1 MTSIAWKLTM
11 KKKNWKLDW
20 KKKKNVESLRTKEEC
35 SPHTFQKKKQIYSC
49 FRKWEIT
56 ANVYTATNTL
66 RRRIK
71 MEIVIKI
78 IIVYWIIA
86 TLFLFNILFN
96 PRLRLVWVNTK
107 TGERTEPPY
116 WIVVLISL
124 YWIYFAVK
132 FIIKRGKNKWT
143 EKNVANM

>member
-1 MTSIAWKLTM
+1 
-11 KKKNWKLDW
+11 
-20 KKKKNVESLRTKEEC
+20 
-35 SPHTFQKKKQIYSC
+35 
-49 FRKWEIT
+49 
-56 ANVYTATNTL
+56 
-66 RRRIK
+66 

-86 TLFLFNILFN
+86 TFFLFNILFN
-96 PRLRLVWVNTK
+96 PRFRLVWVNTK

-132 FIIKRGKNKWT
+132 FIIKGGKNK
-143 EKNVANM
+143 